1 MLSIFTLFINARIK
15 MGFPGGAVVKN
26 PPTSAGDAGDLV
38 VFYPWIK
45 EIPWIRKWQCTPAF
59 LSGNFHGWSGMGG
72 YTFWSHRESDTT
84 QQLSTEMELVSH
96 ENRRAKAFG

>member
-1 MLSIFTLFINARIK
+1 

-38 VFYPWIK
+38 FYPWIK
-45 EIPWIRKWQCTPAF
+45 EIPWIRKWQCTPVF
-59 LSGNFHGWSGMGG
+59 LSGNFHGWSTMVG

-84 QQLSTEMELVSH
+84 QQLSTKMELISH
-96 ENRRAKAFG
+96 ENRKAKAFR